1 MGVMKKPTVISS
13 EPGDSS
19 TEHFVTV
26 FDFGFAPQGLAL
38 YRSLSMHVP
47 NFVLWIVAMD
57 SELEEL
63 FSSIGLQ
70 NVRVIPVGQIETE
83 ELRAVRST
91 RTPREY
97 CWTLTPFLYDAVFS
111 REDSARRVTYVDADV
126 WILGD
131 ITPIFSELED
141 SGKSIQITEHAFSP
155 ERDVSGEFGKYCV
168 QFQTATRD
176 GSSRILA
183 RWQDQCLEWCH
194 GTPEAG
200 RFGDQKYLDEWPS
213 LYPDAVHVAKAKHL
227 FLGPWNALR
236 FPYSE
241 GLVYHFHQVRINAG
255 NAKFRLGTYDLPEP
269 LLKNLYEPYIAEL
282 KETHRLMRSK
292 GFEPRDQFE
301 PESPRRKIVR
311 LLSPLTDAPYKW
323 FRGTTVVRNLLY
335 KSTTRRNRNSPD

>member
-1 MGVMKKPTVISS
+1 MKKTETSGS
-13 EPGDSS
+13 KLGNSA
-19 TEHFVTV
+19 TEHFVTL

-38 YRSLSMHVP
+38 YKSLTRHVP
-47 NFVLWIVAMD
+47 NFVLWVVAMD
-57 SELEEL
+57 KELEDL
-63 FSSIGLQ
+63 FSSIGFE
-70 NVRVIPVGQIETE
+70 NFRVIPVGQIETE
-83 ELRAVRST
+83 ELRTVRAS
-91 RTPREY
+91 RTQREY

-111 REDSARRVTYVDADV
+111 REESATRVTYVDADV

-131 ITPIFSELED
+131 VAPILSEFED

-176 GSSRILA
+176 GSSRILS

-200 RFGDQKYLDEWPS
+200 KFGDQKYLDEWPS

-241 GLVYHFHQVRINAG
+241 GLTYHFHQVRVNPANAEL
-255 NAKFRLGTYDLPEP
+255 RLGSYQLPEP

-282 KETHRLMRSK
+282 REAHRLMRLH
-292 GFEPRDQFE
+292 GFEPLDQFE
-301 PESPRRKIVR
+301 VSSPRQKIVS
-311 LLSPLTDAPYKW
+311 LLAPLTDPLYRG
-323 FRGTTVVRNLLY
+323 FRSLARTW
-335 KSTTRRNRNSPD
+335 TRP

>member
-1 MGVMKKPTVISS
+1 MSVMKKPAVSGS
-13 EPGDSS
+13 ELGDSG
-19 TEHFVTV
+19 TEHFVTI

-38 YRSLSMHVP
+38 YRSLSRHVP
-47 NFVLWIVAMD
+47 DFVLWVVAMD
-57 SELEEL
+57 QELEEM
-63 FSSIGLQ
+63 FSSIGLP

-83 ELRAVRST
+83 ELKTVRPS
-91 RTPREY
+91 RTQREY

-131 ITPIFSELED
+131 VTPIFSEFED

-194 GTPEAG
+194 GNPDAG

-213 LYPDAVHVAKAKHL
+213 LYPYAVHIAKAKHL

-241 GLVYHFHQVRINAG
+241 GLIYHFHQVRVNPA
-255 NAKFRLGTYDLPEP
+255 NPEVRLGSYALPEP

-282 KETHRLMRSK
+282 REAHRLMRSE
-292 GFEPRDQFE
+292 GFEPVNQLEVASLRQNL
-301 PESPRRKIVR
+301 VR
-311 LLSPLTDAPYKW
+311 LFAPLTDPIYLW
-323 FRGTTVVRNLLY
+323 FRVFKARKPTN
-335 KSTTRRNRNSPD
+335 

>member
-1 MGVMKKPTVISS
+1 MGVMKKPAVSGS
-13 EPGDSS
+13 KPGDSG
-19 TEHFVTV
+19 TEHFVTI

-38 YRSLSMHVP
+38 YRSLSRHCQD
-47 NFVLWIVAMD
+47 FVLWVVAMD
-57 SELEEL
+57 QELEGM
-63 FSSIGLQ
+63 FTSFGLP
-70 NVRVIPVGQIETE
+70 NVRVIPVDQIETE
-83 ELRAVRST
+83 ELRAVRSS
-91 RTPREY
+91 RTQREY

-131 ITPIFSELED
+131 VTPIFSEFED

-168 QFQTATRD
+168 QFQTATRE

-183 RWQDQCLEWCH
+183 SWQDQCLEWCH

-241 GLVYHFHQVRINAG
+241 GLVYHFHQVRVNPG
-255 NAKFRLGTYDLPEP
+255 TAKFRLGSYELPEP
-269 LLKNLYEPYIAEL
+269 LLKNLYEPYIAEIR
-282 KETHRLMRSK
+282 ETHRLIRSK
-292 GFEPRDQFE
+292 GFEPLNQLEVASLRQ
-301 PESPRRKIVR
+301 KLVR
-311 LLSPLTDAPYKW
+311 LLAPLLDPIYLW
-323 FRGTTVVRNLLY
+323 FRVHTA
-335 KSTTRRNRNSPD
+335 RRRTI